1 MKGPLKSSYIE
12 KKHNHYVNKM
22 NLEWAKKYLR
32 KEKLNISDISDK
44 LRFSSPRYFY
54 EVFKKL
60 TGITTKE
67 YRNEFES

>member
-1 MKGPLKSSYIE
+1 
-12 KKHNHYVNKM
+12 VQ
-22 NLEWAKKYLR
+22 KKYLR
-32 KEKLNISDISDK
+32 KEELKVSDISDK